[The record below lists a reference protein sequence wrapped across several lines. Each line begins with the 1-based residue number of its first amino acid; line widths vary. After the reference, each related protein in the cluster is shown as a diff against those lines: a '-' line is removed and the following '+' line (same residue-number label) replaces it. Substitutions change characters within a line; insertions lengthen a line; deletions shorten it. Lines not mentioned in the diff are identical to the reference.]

1 MSTFEVHEYKN
12 YRGAD
17 RFEIKNNTHH
27 VSGIVKYDD
36 TGELIVNYCVQKKDD
51 PMGMGAFP
59 FKDINEAFRIQSTLP
74 GYYVRGNRV

>member
-17 RFEIKNNTHH
+17 RFEIKSDTHH
-27 VSGIVKYDD
+27 VSGLVKYDAS
-36 TGELIVNYCVQKKDD
+36 GELVVDYHVQSKDD
-51 PMGMGAFP
+51 PMGMGAYP

-74 GYYVRGNRV
+74 GYYVRGEK